1 MDAFTQTV
9 IAVFFLSLR
18 FVPVFSFSPPF
29 TLLRVPQT
37 VRVLLGLSLALWIVI
52 SFPEQ
57 TRDQVQTVSIF
68 QLALS
73 EITLGLTMS
82 LSLQWAFAAIF
93 MIGRSLDI
101 QAGFAMAMLADP
113 TTQSQI
119 PLLGTVFAYGAA
131 AVFFA
136 IGGTGDL
143 LAIFVESVIR
153 VPLGSGNFFVNP
165 APLIAFISTAFI
177 LATGLVG
184 IVMLVLF
191 MIDLTVAFLSRTLP
205 QMNVLLIGFQVKTLA
220 ILAVTPIA
228 ISLSLAAYLQLIQSA
243 LQSTA
248 GLIPG

>member
-1 MDAFTQTV
+1 MDGFSETAL
-9 IAVFFLSLR
+9 AVFFLSLR
-18 FVPVFSFSPPF
+18 FIPLFSFSPPF
-29 TLLRVPQT
+29 TLLRVPAT
-37 VRVLLGLSLALWIVI
+37 ARVLLCLSLSLWLVI

-57 TRDQVQTVSIF
+57 TRDRIEGISIF
-68 QLALS
+68 QLAMGEAILGV
-73 EITLGLTMS
+73 TLA

-101 QAGFAMAMLADP
+101 QSGFAMATLIDP

-131 AVFFA
+131 AIFFA
-136 IGGTGDL
+136 IGGAGDL

-153 VPLGSGNFFVNP
+153 VPLGSTSFFINP
-165 APLIAFISTAFI
+165 APLIAFISLAFVT
-177 LATGLVG
+177 ATGLVG
-184 IVMLVLF
+184 LVMLVLF

-228 ISLSLAAYLQLIQSA
+228 LSLSLAAYLQLIQGA

-248 GLIPG
+248 SLLPG